1 MITVQDIMSRL
12 SVTEKQVEMAV
23 YSGAIPAPDNNI
35 SNVWMNKERIQP
47 YLDHWEK
54 RLKRKREKD
63 YYDNNIIVGNMTFPT
78 HQR

>member
-23 YSGAIPAPDNNI
+23 YSGAIPAPDNSI
-35 SNVWMNKERIQP
+35 SNVWIDEARVRP

-54 RLKRKREKD
+54 RLKLAKLRMPLSPRSSSWH
-63 YYDNNIIVGNMTFPT
+63 TRP
-78 HQR
+78 